1 MSIEES
7 FFNKIIKQ
15 SEKLGASDI
24 HISYNNYIGYR
35 VQGKIIKEE
44 SFGILTDQNTN
55 ILFNEMLSLLTEKNK
70 IYIENE
76 MRKEGII
83 GFGLEVKKFG
93 IKFRVNASSQ
103 REGYYI
109 VMRRNEVNPPKL
121 ETLGF
126 YEDTLTG
133 LKTITKKK
141 AGIFL
146 VVGATGSGKST
157 TLAAM
162 IREINEQYN
171 KNIITL
177 EDPIEYEYIPAKSLV
192 VQKELGR
199 DLKSFELGL
208 KSALREDPDI
218 ILVGE
223 IRDYKSLDLAMK
235 AAETG
240 HLVFSTL
247 HTDNT
252 LSTIQ
257 RIVAMSENAE
267 LTRDRLSQT
276 LLGVIAQRLE
286 PTKSGKR
293 IVVWEQLILDT
304 AIKNNIKED
313 HLNQVK
319 AQLDQ
324 TAMSQSFNKTLIQHY
339 NNGKLTKEEILR
351 LSSDK
356 ESIISFLN

>member
-1 MSIEES
+1 MNKS
-7 FFNKIIKQ
+7 FLLKII
-15 SEKLGASDI
+15 EKSNVYKSSDI
-24 HISYNNYIGYR
+24 HISDNNYIGYR
-35 VQGKIIKEE
+35 VQGKIIKEKKYE
-44 SFGILTDQNTN
+44 ILSEGNTKT
-55 ILFNEMLSLLTEKNK
+55 LFNEMLEYLSDKNCKYIKESLD
-70 IYIENE
+70 
-76 MRKEGII
+76 KEGII
-83 GFGLEVKKFG
+83 GFGLEIKELK
-93 IKFRVNASSQ
+93 IKFRVNVSTKGD
-103 REGYYI
+103 GYYI
-109 VMRRNEVNPPKL
+109 VMRRNEINPPAL
-121 ETLGF
+121 DTLGF
-126 YEDTLTG
+126 YEETLIG

-162 IREINEQYN
+162 IREINEFYE

-177 EDPIEYEYIPAKSLV
+177 EDPIEYEHIPRKSLV

-199 DLKSFELGL
+199 DLKSFDIGL

-257 RIVAMSENAE
+257 RIVAMSDNAE

-286 PTKSGKR
+286 PTKNGNR
-293 IVVWEQLILDT
+293 IVVWEQLLLNM

-313 HLNQVK
+313 NLNQVK
-319 AQLDQ
+319 AQIDQ
-324 TAMSQSFNKTLIQHY
+324 CSMSQSFNKTLIQHF

-351 LSSDK
+351 ISSDK
-356 ESIISFLN
+356 ENILALLN